1 MVQISKICTTS
12 PKFDEIKRTLKGQK
26 RPFILL
32 YINILYT
39 KSQIRQ
45 FSADFHFHPRL
56 RVRYNPVSIDSQSL
70 TGLYF
75 FKTSKMVTFG
85 HRNAKGDLKTPQ
97 NRLFLFSVEDPRRDG
112 LMEVDISS
120 GSLEIWKM
128 FVPLSHH

>member
-75 FKTSKMVTFG
+75 FKNSKMVTFG
-85 HRNAKGDLKTPQ
+85 HHCAKVTSKHLKISCSSSPW
-97 NRLFLFSVEDPRRDG
+97 RIVMLYFSVG
-112 LMEVDISS
+112 LHNFIPINRYLVDRINTR
-120 GSLEIWKM
+120 L
-128 FVPLSHH
+128 